1 MPCRVLQGVVVS
13 DASHKTIV
21 VRVVKNVKHPVYKKY
36 ITRSCKYA
44 AHDPEN
50 LHKTGDVVKII
61 ECRPIS
67 KTKKWHVMAENQK
80 EHPFK
85 SKTVPKKAGG
95 TNSGGEPM
103 AASVMKKGSA
113 PKSESVTKSTKAKV
127 TKP

>member
-67 KTKKWHVMAENQK
+67 KTKKWHVMSENQT
-80 EHPFK
+80 EHPYK
-85 SKTVPKKAGG
+85 SEVVTKKAGG
-95 TNSGGEPM
+95 SNTGGAPK
-103 AASVMKKGSA
+103 ATASAKKAPA
-113 PKSESVTKSTKAKV
+113 PKSEAVTKPKNEKV